1 MAEHILYNKRRL
13 CFTEVS
19 DFTDFQGIGRDP
31 LYKRYDSVY
40 SVVEKNISPEYRDFF
55 AQPVYSYED
64 DQISWYVR
72 EWNIAPC
79 AYNNL
84 DSDEQAKYAAI
95 KEKTLAEYT
104 RVKNALVGE
113 DKHIL
118 AAALRNIDESF
129 MFCYDDKVVI
139 VAWGMSL
146 DRNKHVSIG
155 SVIHDLAIRN
165 MFKVRFSAGEH
176 GRLENALSDIVK
188 RPEDHVMGEADFPQ
202 IVPNPGYT
210 FTGWGPTA
218 LGTKVTGHI
227 GFVAQYEKAPEMVK
241 VEFDAAGHGTITG
254 NSSYTILKGTT
265 VPADKIPTVQ
275 AEDNFEFTH
284 WEPSVDSARN
294 SDTVFFAKYK
304 KLRVNCLFDPGEH
317 GTIEGESSFV
327 FPQGASL
334 PLGLVPHVKCN
345 KGYKFKGWNI
355 SPENFMFADDTVFVA
370 QYEEHV
376 PWYKRIWKWLKWLL
390 LILLLLLLLL
400 LFSTL
405 FKDCSCAGN
414 RYVGGEGLNDADS
427 TWINDDP
434 NVGKGGIYDP
444 YDPYVP
450 NPTPPEYEDV
460 LPPQEGVLP
469 PIESDPVIQP
479 GNPTILGD
487 RLNILMENT
496 DKSVMDFARDFKT
509 VYTGA
514 EYQVIYYDDVVKRL
528 QITCPPERR
537 VQMKEE
543 IPARFPN
550 YKLFVF
556 DETLFELQ
564 GDTSESG
571 TAEHLTSVVPVTPN
585 DPVFSDS
592 RKSWYF
598 DVIKAKEGW
607 GITMGDERICV
618 AIVDNGFNLKHPEL
632 APKVISPYNVWTHTG
647 RVFPLKVDHGTHV
660 AGTALALANNK
671 KGISG
676 IAPNCKFM
684 PVQVADENNYMTTT
698 SILDGV
704 LYAIYQGADVVNVS
718 LGANFAGLDALNE
731 SDQQRLINNHF
742 KEEERLWMEV
752 ARIAATHKTTLVF
765 AAGNNNVLAGIDA
778 LHRPSDVIVVSAI
791 EKEYSDFNKA
801 AFSNYGWHSTIS
813 APGES
818 IYSTVGRKDY
828 TYMDGTSMAA
838 PIITGTVALM
848 KSLNNSLTTRN
859 IICALKNSGL
869 DTDGKIGRLVQ
880 VDKALES
887 VITGDYVNCRPIP
900 TSGDV
905 QVLLSWD
912 NYNDVDL
919 ICRDPYGELISFGN
933 KISRS
938 GGRLEIDMNVG
949 YPGSI
954 TPIENIYWPTGGA
967 PNGTYDVYVNFFKHH
982 SGNARTPYKVKVVY
996 GNKTKEYDG
1005 VLTSQGETVKICTFI
1020 LGTASRSVGANPA
1033 VGYPVVT
1040 DPVVTVPGSGGS
1052 GSRGVVVPGRGAEV
1066 DPAPVEDDDDI
1077 ARLEREKRR
1086 LKGELDRVNDQISR
1100 LKNSRRR

>member
-31 LYKRYDSVY
+31 LYKRYDTVY
-40 SVVEKNISPEYRDFF
+40 SVVEKSIAPEYRDFF
-55 AQPVYSYED
+55 AQPVYSSED
-64 DQISWYVR
+64 DQISWFVS
-72 EWNIAPC
+72 EWKVAPC

-84 DSDEQAKYAAI
+84 DSDEKVKYDAI

-113 DKHIL
+113 DKQIL

-129 MFCYDDKVVI
+129 LFCYDDKVVI

-146 DRNKHVSIG
+146 DKNKHISIG

-165 MFKVRFSAGEH
+165 MFKIRFSAGDH
-176 GRLENALSDIVK
+176 GRLENALSDMIK
-188 RPEDHVMGEADFPQ
+188 RPEEHIMSETDFPQ
-202 IVPNPGYT
+202 IIPNPGYL

-218 LGTKVTGHI
+218 LGTKVSGHM
-227 GFVAQYEKAPEMVK
+227 GFVAQYEKAPEMVN
-241 VEFDAAGHGTITG
+241 VSFDAAGHGTITG

-265 VPADKIPTVQ
+265 VPFDKIPSVQ
-275 AEDNFEFTH
+275 ADDNYEFTH

-317 GTIEGESSFV
+317 GTIEGESSFA

-334 PLGLVPHVKCN
+334 PLGVVPNVKCN

-355 SPENFMFADDTVFVA
+355 SPENFIFDDDTVFVA
-370 QYEEHV
+370 QYENHI
-376 PWYKRIWKWLKWLL
+376 PWYKRLWKFLRWLL
-390 LILLLLLLLL
+390 LFLLLLLL
-400 LFSTL
+400 LFLLGTL
-405 FKDCSCAGN
+405 FKDCSCMGK
-414 RYVGGEGLNDADS
+414 RYIGGEGLNDKDS
-427 TWINDDP
+427 TWIHEDP
-434 NVGKGGIYDP
+434 NVGKGGIYNP
-444 YDPYVP
+444 YDPYQP
-450 NPTPPEYEDV
+450 NPTPPEYSDV

-469 PIESDPVIQP
+469 PVDSDPEIQP
-479 GNPTILGD
+479 GNPTILAD

-496 DKSVMDFARDFKT
+496 DKTVMDLAREFKNA
-509 VYTGA
+509 YPED

-528 QITCPPERR
+528 QITCPPARR

-543 IPARFPN
+543 IPARFPS
-550 YKLFVF
+550 YRLFVF
-556 DETLFELQ
+556 DEALFELQ
-564 GDTSESG
+564 TPDDDNYSE
-571 TAEHLTSVVPVTPN
+571 TVAAPVTPN

-598 DVIKAKEGW
+598 DVIRAKEGW
-607 GITMGDERICV
+607 GITMGEERISV

-632 APKVISPYNVWTHTG
+632 APKVASPYNVWTHTG
-647 RVFPLKVDHGTHV
+647 RVFPLEIDHGTHV
-660 AGTALALANNK
+660 AGTALALANNEE
-671 KGISG
+671 GISG
-676 IAPNCKFM
+676 IAPNCKFI
-684 PVQVADENNYMTTT
+684 PVQVADENNMMTTT

-718 LGANFAGLDALNE
+718 LGANFAGLDALDE
-731 SDQQRLINNHF
+731 SDQQRLVNNHF

-752 ARIAATHKTTLVF
+752 SRIAANHRTTLVF

-778 LHRPSDVIVVSAI
+778 LHRPTDVIVVSAI
-791 EKEYSDFNKA
+791 EKKYSDFNKA
-801 AFSNYGWHSTIS
+801 DFSNYGRHSTIS

-818 IYSTVGRKDY
+818 IYSTIGKKDY
-828 TYMDGTSMAA
+828 AFMDGTSMAA

-848 KSLNNSLTTRN
+848 KSVNDSLTTRN
-859 IICALKNSGL
+859 IICALRNSGL
-869 DTDGKIGRLVQ
+869 DTDGRIGRLVQ

-887 VITGDYVNCRPIP
+887 VISGDYVRCRPIP

-912 NYNDVDL
+912 NYHDIDL
-919 ICRDPYGELISFGN
+919 SCKDPFGEVISYRN

-938 GGRLEIDMNVG
+938 GGRLEIDMNVS

-967 PNGTYDVYVNFFKHH
+967 PQGTYDVYVHFFGKHR
-982 SGNARTPYKVKVVY
+982 GDVRTPYKVKVVY
-996 GNKTKEYDG
+996 GNKTKHYEG
-1005 VLTSQGETVKICTFI
+1005 VLTHTGERVKVCTFT
-1020 LGTASRSVGANPA
+1020 LGTPSRSDGSDYQNGS
-1033 VGYPVVT
+1033 GYPVVT
-1040 DPVVTVPGSGGS
+1040 DPVAGRSGSG
-1052 GSRGVVVPGRGAEV
+1052 GVVVPGRGVRTA
-1066 DPAPVEDDDDI
+1066 PPPPPVEDNDDI
-1077 ARLEREKRR
+1077 SRLERERRR
-1086 LKGELDRVNDQISR
+1086 LREELDRVNDQITR
-1100 LKNSRRR
+1100 IRNSRRRR